1 MPDGSTSAA
10 IGTPNHPAPPE
21 FDVNPDGVDEG
32 ILLGVLDEVCAV
44 IGAAGVPWILI
55 GGIACA
61 VFGRPR
67 WSDDIDVFLRPEDAE
82 RSLEA
87 LAAAGYETHH
97 TYPDW
102 LFKAFK
108 EGVLVDLIF
117 KSAGDVYLDDEMLR
131 RSRVESFHGH
141 TVRVASPEDLLVM
154 KTLAHSEPTPR
165 YWHDALGVLSR
176 SNLDW
181 DYLLQRARQGP
192 RRILSLLLYAQ
203 SNDLAV
209 PDPVVDRLYRFV
221 RGDLSAA

>member
-1 MPDGSTSAA
+1 MPRGSSSDT
-10 IGTPNHPAPPE
+10 IGTPNHPAPPQFE
-21 FDVNPDGVDEG
+21 IGAGDVDEEV
-32 ILLGVLDEVCAV
+32 LLAVLDEVCGI
-44 IGAAGVPWILI
+44 IGASGVPWIMI

-82 RSLEA
+82 RSLDA
-87 LAAAGYETHH
+87 LAAAGYETHR

-108 EGVLVDLIF
+108 DGVLVDLIF
-117 KSAGDVYLDDEMLR
+117 KSAGDVYLDDEMLL

-181 DYLLQRARQGP
+181 DYLLRRAR
-192 RRILSLLLYAQ
+192 
-203 SNDLAV
+203 
-209 PDPVVDRLYRFV
+209 
-221 RGDLSAA
+221 